1 MPASTTAGIHSAW
14 RAGGLRSTARAHHP
28 RAGLG
33 RHGAAAGSGAGAVLG
48 VGRDEQARPVH
59 RAGARS
65 CRYST
70 FLLALDV
77 AEKKG
82 GSREGRAP
90 ARPAAVSLVAN
101 TGKSQAQKK
110 SPEALFCS
118 SVQQGCLKRIWSG
131 KRDSNSRPQPW
142 QGCALPTE
150 LFPQI

>member
-48 VGRDEQARPVH
+48 VGRDEQARPLH

-70 FLLALDV
+70 FLLALDG
-77 AEKKG
+77 AEKRGLPG
-82 GSREGRAP
+82 GTSTSSSSGSAPCCQYRQIAGTKKEPRGAFLFFSTARLPEDDLERETRLELATP
-90 ARPAAVSLVAN
+90 TLARL
-101 TGKSQAQKK
+101 
-110 SPEALFCS
+110 CS
-118 SVQQGCLKRIWSG
+118 T
-131 KRDSNSRPQPW
+131 N
-142 QGCALPTE
+142 
-150 LFPQI
+150 